1 MHFHKKLRAFR
12 HAYSGAA
19 GIRVEGFGLWFFR
32 KYQGR
37 KQRKGSNSGGPSS
50 TFVWGHLG
58 RAPASSSGLGFRALI
73 LVLKH
78 HTPNKK
84 NHMDKNMENELNMWF
99 IAIIM

>member
-19 GIRVEGFGLWFFR
+19 GIRVEGFGLWLFR

-50 TFVWGHLG
+50 TFVWGHL
-58 RAPASSSGLGFRALI
+58 RALI

-84 NHMDKNMENELNMWF
+84 NHMDENMEND
-99 IAIIM
+99 